1 MASYEDMWKIPQH
14 FQPDIGIYLAKVL
27 TKFKENN
34 LEPPNYVDVKRKL
47 IKKYGEEKFQIFKP
61 RIRPMLW
68 KTHRLYE
75 IGYDKGNLNFPG
87 IATGGR
93 KKNSN
98 KKITCKRRR
107 VRINSD
113 GSYNQDDISHNKK
126 CEENHMLGD
135 NPWMKSVLNKKNA
148 KGYDKYLKHLVK
160 NRTKTVKNRKFK
172 GGKKSKKH
180 IRKSRK

>member
-1 MASYEDMWKIPQH
+1 MASYEDMWKVPEH
-14 FQPDIGIYLAKVL
+14 FQPDIGIYLGKVL
-27 TKFKENN
+27 LNFKGNN
-34 LEPPNYVDVKRKL
+34 MEPPNYVDVKRKL
-47 IKKYGEEKFQIFKP
+47 IKKYGQEKFQIFKP
-61 RIRPMLW
+61 KIRPMLW

-87 IATGGR
+87 MLNGG
-93 KKNSN
+93 KNKN
-98 KKITCKRRR
+98 TCKRRR

-126 CEENHMLGD
+126 CEEKHMLGD

-148 KGYDKYLKHLVK
+148 KGYDKYLKDLVK
-160 NRTKTVKNRKFK
+160 NRTKTVKNKKRK

-180 IRKSRK
+180 RRASRK

>member
-1 MASYEDMWKIPQH
+1 MATYEEMWNIPQH

-27 TKFKENN
+27 MNFKENN

-47 IKKYGEEKFQIFKP
+47 IKKYGDEKFDIFKP

-75 IGYDKGNLNFPG
+75 IGYNKGNLNFPG
-87 IATGGR
+87 IPSGGR
-93 KKNSN
+93 KKRKTTKRKGG
-98 KKITCKRRR
+98 KKSKIKTAKKR
-107 VRINSD
+107 N
-113 GSYNQDDISHNKK
+113 
-126 CEENHMLGD
+126 
-135 NPWMKSVLNKKNA
+135 
-148 KGYDKYLKHLVK
+148 
-160 NRTKTVKNRKFK
+160 FK